1 MIPEGFIFSD
11 IALAVVIVL
20 MVGSMTLFV
29 ISMCIEE
36 VIDVIIRVKRELL
49 EDGDNEFWR

>member
-20 MVGSMTLFV
+20 LFGGMTLFL

-36 VIDVIIRVKRELL
+36 VIDVIIRVKREVLTD
-49 EDGDNEFWR
+49 EE

>member
-20 MVGSMTLFV
+20 MIGSMTLFV
-29 ISMCIEE
+29 LSMCIEQ
-36 VIDVIIRVKRELL
+36 VLDVIIRVKRELL
-49 EDGDNEFWR
+49 EDEDNEF

>member
-20 MVGSMTLFV
+20 FFGGITLFV
-29 ISMCIEE
+29 LSMCIEQ
-36 VIDVIIRVKRELL
+36 VLDVIIRVKRELL
-49 EDGDNEFWR
+49 EDEDNEF